1 MLLMLCSR
9 GDTLAACVRAEGGR
23 AVVSRRAVAA
33 AAAGG
38 AIGEAAGALDAAAHC
53 AGPSYNNNVGKLEWA
68 RLAPTLS
75 LGRGWQQ
82 LTCEHAAHLITRH
95 DSNRANSTHW
105 PVVVGALENKFMKGH
120 VLIRQVADLC

>member
-38 AIGEAAGALDAAAHC
+38 AIGEAAGALEC
-53 AGPSYNNNVGKLEWA
+53 G
-68 RLAPTLS
+68 
-75 LGRGWQQ
+75 
-82 LTCEHAAHLITRH
+82 
-95 DSNRANSTHW
+95 
-105 PVVVGALENKFMKGH
+105 GALCWPI
-120 VLIRQVADLC
+120 L